1 MNYKKYD
8 FYDPTVV
15 GKRIKT
21 IRESFNCTMEQ
32 FGQLINGT
40 TKAAVFNWEKG
51 KRLPNNGSLELIAI
65 LGKTT
70 AEDIVYGNFEKY
82 LVSLF
87 TTESF
92 LYSKV
97 KDKLKH
103 SQQYELFSFYESVSE
118 EKKSL
123 IIKNVIEDTKR
134 LNFDYFD
141 IANIVDLFLMHTEN
155 SLKINLFVKTLPPK
169 VENLLIDIE
178 KNELTIDELKLL
190 IKYLSNKIQK

>member
-1 MNYKKYD
+1 
-8 FYDPTVV
+8 
-15 GKRIKT
+15 
-21 IRESFNCTMEQ
+21 MEQ

-51 KRLPNNGSLELIAI
+51 KRLPNKGSLELIAI

-70 AEDIVYGNFEKY
+70 VEDIVYGNFEKY

-97 KDKLKH
+97 KNKLKH

-134 LNFDYFD
+134 LHFD
-141 IANIVDLFLMHTEN
+141 IANIIDLFLMHTEN